1 MRKLV
6 YLAVLSMTAEIA
18 MAQSSVKLS
27 GLIDLGI
34 ARNIGGNSLLMQ
46 ESTTGNSRLMI
57 SGVEDL
63 GAGYAAMFGM
73 ETRFRPDTGALAV
86 PDRFWH
92 GFSTVGM
99 KTPAGTF
106 NLGRQYTP
114 AFSMVQNSVDPFG
127 NTTIANLR
135 DVGMRPGAAV
145 HGLSGSP
152 RGVAT
157 VTKVRVS
164 DSLRYDMSAGALNF
178 AASVGE
184 KNQEAGL
191 TAGPNKPWSV
201 AATYSTQNLFLGASY
216 ENPQFDFDH
225 QWNIG
230 VRYVID
236 SLTLSAGLAHG
247 RTANNFALRG
257 GLLGASYNIG
267 PGSVKIGYASSKVAS
282 QSEVVKRARWATGYH
297 HNLSKRTM
305 VYSDIACEKH
315 VSNRK
320 CGFDL
325 GVVHRF

>member
-1 MRKLV
+1 
-6 YLAVLSMTAEIA
+6 

-27 GLIDLGI
+27 GLIDLGL
-34 ARNIGGNSLLMQ
+34 ARNIGGDSVLMQ

-57 SGVEDL
+57 SGTEDL
-63 GAGYAAMFGM
+63 GGGYAAVFGL
-73 ETRFRPDTGALAV
+73 ETRFRPDTGTLAV

-92 GFSTVGM
+92 GFSTVGVR
-99 KTPAGTF
+99 TPSGTF

-191 TAGPNKPWSV
+191 APGPNEPWSM
-201 AATYSTQNLFLGASY
+201 AASYSTPNFFLGVSY
-216 ENPQFDFDH
+216 ENPQFDFDS
-225 QWNIG
+225 QWNVG

-236 SLTLSAGLAHG
+236 SLTLSTGLASG
-247 RTANNFALRG
+247 RTANNYSLKG
-257 GLLGASYNIG
+257 GLLGASYGIG
-267 PGSVKIGYASSKVAS
+267 SGSVKIGYAFSKVAS
-282 QSEVVKRARWATGYH
+282 QSEVTRRARWATGYH

-305 VYSDIACEKH
+305 VYSDVACEKY

-325 GVVHRF
+325 GVIHRF